1 MAVTYNFNKT
11 TQRCLT
17 NRGSAILHRG
27 LPACKLKLAVILVQ
41 WSMVCSLPR
50 ELHINVQMVTA
61 TPFSSS
67 MWYEAIL
74 KLTLILTLHC

>member
-11 TQRCLT
+11 TQICLT

-27 LPACKLKLAVILVQ
+27 LPARKLKLAVILVQ

-50 ELHINVQMVTA
+50 EVHINVQMVTA

-67 MWYEAIL
+67 TWYEAAF
-74 KLTLILTLHC
+74 KLTLILTLHR